1 MTLVFFSMGHNVLSN
16 ADRIGRTNC
25 LKQNYDFLFS
35 DKTTS
40 CQHIFAQKIYFK
52 SWSNSV
58 ITNFKEQFVFNYE
71 SDFELT
77 SDIRE

>member
-1 MTLVFFSMGHNVLSN
+1 MFENVLTIQN
-16 ADRIGRTNC
+16 VFKFRIPENQINFMPTYFC
-25 LKQNYDFLFS
+25 SK
-35 DKTTS
+35 K
-40 CQHIFAQKIYFK
+40 YFK

-58 ITNFKEQFVFNYE
+58 ITNFKEQLVFNYE

>member
-35 DKTTS
+35 DKTFFYDATKMS
-40 CQHIFAQKIYFK
+40 GDRQREKSINAFIYF
-52 SWSNSV
+52 
-58 ITNFKEQFVFNYE
+58 
-71 SDFELT
+71 LT
-77 SDIRE
+77 